1 MIKTKKFQLTKK
13 EYFMFLVRLELKR
26 RGWLFL
32 FMWMFSAFVLF
43 TGKKDSFSIFI
54 IVVGF
59 MYPVLTIYKYWIF
72 ANSKDN
78 KIIFYERQHEIFSD
92 RIISGMGEISNS
104 TVPMQNFV
112 KVFELNDLYL
122 LYYTKG
128 QAIFLPKRIFE
139 TQEDE
144 NWFRNE
150 VFLKIKNRRV

>member
-1 MIKTKKFQLTKK
+1 MIKTKKFQLNKK

-26 RGWLFL
+26 RGWLFA
-32 FMWMFSAFVLF
+32 FIWIFSTLVLF

-59 MYPVLTIYKYWIF
+59 TYPVLTIYKYWNF

-104 TVPMQNFV
+104 TIPMQNFI
-112 KVFELNDLYL
+112 KVFELKDLYL
-122 LYYTKG
+122 LFLSKG
-128 QAIFLPKRIFE
+128 QTLFLPKRIFE
-139 TQEDE
+139 TPEDE

-150 VFLKIKNRRV
+150 VFLKIKNR